1 MFAPVR
7 RRPSSYSSLPTMVD
21 MEGGLSEPAPEPV
34 DVKPFPWFGRG
45 SPPALLPAPPP
56 ARAPAPPPSEDS
68 CGSAAFAPDENCSYF
83 QFFRGLHADYREL
96 PARRRRQFKRRCLAL
111 LHELLDAEEQAA
123 YPPDGALNLSAHSDD
138 ESELKPVVDESV
150 LSDAP

>member
-1 MFAPVR
+1 
-7 RRPSSYSSLPTMVD
+7 MVD
-21 MEGGLSEPAPEPV
+21 MESLSEPALERV
-34 DVKPFPWFGRG
+34 EVKPFPWFSRA
-45 SPPALLPAPPP
+45 SPPAPP
-56 ARAPAPPPSEDS
+56 PPPSEDS

-83 QFFRGLHADYREL
+83 QFFRGLHAEYREL

-123 YPPDGALNLSAHSDD
+123 RPHDGVLNLSAAAHASDD
-138 ESELKPVVDESV
+138 ERDLKPALDEGV